1 MEDYYKNLVLK
12 IIFLPM
18 NILYTEAV
26 LSMERLNKDIYTYD
40 LHYNMAYVLPCQFF
54 YTENSVISHMS
65 ITVEDQ
71 IPKSWVIWFRSLEFR
86 VLFLQEMYK
95 VIYFMLYIFI
105 YLRWHLAVT
114 QAGVQSLFTGTIT
127 AHYSLKLL
135 GSRDRPISASQ
146 IAGITSACHQT

>member
-54 YTENSVISHMS
+54 LHWKFSNLTYEYYSRGSNSKKLSNLIQISW
-65 ITVEDQ
+65 I
-71 IPKSWVIWFRSLEFR
+71 
-86 VLFLQEMYK
+86 
-95 VIYFMLYIFI
+95 
-105 YLRWHLAVT
+105 
-114 QAGVQSLFTGTIT
+114 
-127 AHYSLKLL
+127 
-135 GSRDRPISASQ
+135 
-146 IAGITSACHQT
+146 